1 MYVNERTWSEITVA
15 RRLKYEIPITVKHL
29 FLGEFW
35 LFIIIIIFVY
45 CLRNIYVVVF
55 IIIFNSLLNRRNSIF
70 LQKKKKNALN
80 KFII

>member
-1 MYVNERTWSEITVA
+1 MYVNERTWSDITVA

-35 LFIIIIIFVY
+35 PFIIIIFIY

-70 LQKKKKNALN
+70 LQKKKML
-80 KFII
+80 